1 VFDLKVTF
9 MAQAATKT
17 AIVTG
22 AAGGVARA
30 LLPMLIGDGY
40 RVALIDVNAI
50 GLGKIAAEHGDKV
63 VALPCDLTDLPA
75 LTAALE
81 KARVTFGTLD
91 LLINNAGVATTG
103 PFVDIDPASIPRDIG
118 INLVAPLHIIHTV
131 APWMRSPGAIV
142 NTISMASITP
152 LAGSSVYSATK
163 FALRGFNIALHMLMK
178 PCGITVSGVLPG
190 AIDTPML
197 LKATREGAT
206 ALNFLG
212 DPLPPEKVAK
222 VILRAAKEGKVEYYI
237 PYSERILSS
246 FALLFPALIPTIY
259 PWFEKWAL
267 SARRPIL
274 QAAPKIRCRKARR
287 SQSESGRRPCRDGLL
302 TRPAGSASAP
312 DMGAVRMLAY
322 QILQHLRRR
331 NREAVERLRPV
342 HESMSPHAAAVL

>member
-1 VFDLKVTF
+1 VLDLKETF
-9 MAQAATKT
+9 MAKAATKT

-22 AAGGVARA
+22 GAGGVARA
-30 LLPMLIGDGY
+30 LLPMLIRDGY

-50 GLGKIAAEHGDKV
+50 GLAKMTAEHGDNV
-63 VALPCDLTDLPA
+63 VALLCNLSDLPA

-81 KARVTFGTLD
+81 KARAAFGTLD
-91 LLINNAGVATTG
+91 LLINNAGVTTTG

-131 APWMRSPGAIV
+131 APWMRSPGGAIV
-142 NTISMASITP
+142 NTISLASITP

-163 FALRGFNIALHMLMK
+163 FALRGFNIALHMEMK
-178 PCGITVSGVLPG
+178 TGGITVSGVLPG

-197 LKATREGAT
+197 LKETREGAT

-246 FALLFPALIPTIY
+246 FALLFPSLIPTIY
-259 PWFEKWAL
+259 PWFEKMGVKRKNAYLASRAKDAL
-267 SARRPIL
+267 PEGTPI
-274 QAAPKIRCRKARR
+274 P
-287 SQSESGRRPCRDGLL
+287 E
-302 TRPAGSASAP
+302 
-312 DMGAVRMLAY
+312 
-322 QILQHLRRR
+322 
-331 NREAVERLRPV
+331 RERAEAL
-342 HESMSPHAAAVL
+342 

>member
-1 VFDLKVTF
+1 

-81 KARVTFGTLD
+81 KARVTFRTLD

-206 ALNFLG
+206 ALNFLRSAAAREGGEG
-212 DPLPPEKVAK
+212 DPARREGRQGRILHPLQRAHPVQ
-222 VILRAAKEGKVEYYI
+222 LRAA
-237 PYSERILSS
+237 LSS
-246 FALLFPALIPTIY
+246 AHPDHLSLVRKMGVKRQKAYLASRAKDTLPEGTPIPERERAEAL
-259 PWFEKWAL
+259 
-267 SARRPIL
+267 
-274 QAAPKIRCRKARR
+274 
-287 SQSESGRRPCRDGLL
+287 
-302 TRPAGSASAP
+302 
-312 DMGAVRMLAY
+312 
-322 QILQHLRRR
+322 
-331 NREAVERLRPV
+331 
-342 HESMSPHAAAVL
+342 

>member
-1 VFDLKVTF
+1 
-9 MAQAATKT
+9 MAKAATKT

-22 AAGGVARA
+22 GAGGVARA
-30 LLPMLIGDGY
+30 LLPMLIGEGY

-50 GLGKIAAEHGDKV
+50 GLGKM
-63 VALPCDLTDLPA
+63 P
-75 LTAALE
+75 
-81 KARVTFGTLD
+81 RSM
-91 LLINNAGVATTG
+91 ATTSSRCRAILRSSSADG
-103 PFVDIDPASIPRDIG
+103 GAGESARGLRDARPAYQQRWRDDDRAIRRIDPASIPRDIG

-142 NTISMASITP
+142 NTISLASITP

-163 FALRGFNIALHMLMK
+163 FALRGFNIALHMEMK
-178 PCGITVSGVLPG
+178 PRGITVSGVLPG

-197 LKATREGAT
+197 LKETREGAT

-259 PWFEKWAL
+259 PWFEKWAS
-267 SARRPIL
+267 SARRPIS

-287 SQSESGRRPCRDGLL
+287 SQSENGRRPCR
-302 TRPAGSASAP
+302 
-312 DMGAVRMLAY
+312 
-322 QILQHLRRR
+322 
-331 NREAVERLRPV
+331 
-342 HESMSPHAAAVL
+342 ESC

>member
-1 VFDLKVTF
+1 MSK
-9 MAQAATKT
+9 AATKT

-22 AAGGVARA
+22 GAGGVARA
-30 LLPMLIGDGY
+30 LLPMLISDGY

-50 GLGKIAAEHGDKV
+50 GLGKMAAEHGDNV
-63 VALPCDLTDLPA
+63 IALPCNLTDLPS
-75 LTAALE
+75 LTATLE
-81 KARVTFGTLD
+81 KARAAFGTLD
-91 LLINNAGVATTG
+91 LLINNAGVTTTG
-103 PFVDIDPASIPRDIG
+103 PFVDVDPASIPRDIG

-142 NTISMASITP
+142 NTISLASITP

-163 FALRGFNIALHMLMK
+163 FALRGFNIALHMEMK
-178 PCGITVSGVLPG
+178 PRGIAVSGVLPG

-197 LKATREGAT
+197 LKETREGAT

-259 PWFEKWAL
+259 PWFEKMGVKRQKAYL
-267 SARRPIL
+267 ASHAKDTLPEGTPI
-274 QAAPKIRCRKARR
+274 
-287 SQSESGRRPCRDGLL
+287 QSEKGRRPCRDGSL
-302 TRPAGSASAP
+302 TRPAGSAGAP
-312 DMGAVRMLAY
+312 DKGAV
-322 QILQHLRRR
+322 
-331 NREAVERLRPV
+331 
-342 HESMSPHAAAVL
+342 

>member
-1 VFDLKVTF
+1 
-9 MAQAATKT
+9 MAEAAKKT

-22 AAGGVARA
+22 GAGGVARA
-30 LLPMLIGDGY
+30 LLPMLIGEGY
-40 RVALIDVNAI
+40 RAALIDVNAI
-50 GLGKIAAEHGDKV
+50 GLGKMAAEHGDNV
-63 VALPCDLTDLPA
+63 VALPCNLTDLPA

-81 KARVTFGTLD
+81 KARAAFGTLD
-91 LLINNAGVATTG
+91 LLINNAGVTTTG

-142 NTISMASITP
+142 NTISLASITP

-163 FALRGFNIALHMLMK
+163 FALRGFNIALHMEMK
-178 PCGITVSGVLPG
+178 RRGITVSGVLSG

-197 LKATREGAT
+197 LKETREGAT

-212 DPLPPEKVAK
+212 DPPPPEKVAK

-259 PWFEKWAL
+259 PWFEKMGVKRKNAYLASRAKNAL
-267 SARRPIL
+267 PEGTPI
-274 QAAPKIRCRKARR
+274 P
-287 SQSESGRRPCRDGLL
+287 E
-302 TRPAGSASAP
+302 
-312 DMGAVRMLAY
+312 
-322 QILQHLRRR
+322 
-331 NREAVERLRPV
+331 RERAEAL
-342 HESMSPHAAAVL
+342 